1 MNAIASVVIVGGGIA
16 GVTAAR
22 ELRSGGFDGSVT
34 IVESEPACYDR
45 PPLSKAAFVDGAEL
59 DALAL
64 ATPDEF
70 AAERIEVLTGVTAV
84 GIDRADGR
92 PGGRVRLADGR
103 VLDGDAIVLATGV
116 RARTPG
122 FPGGDLPEVGVL
134 RDYRD
139 AERLRARVAPGATVV
154 VVGAGLIG
162 AELTSGLVSLGAHVV
177 LVDPHPVPGAAVLG
191 GTLATALHGM
201 HAAHGVD
208 VRTATV
214 AAVSAADGGVG
225 GVVTVVLDDGSSV
238 AAHAVV
244 VGAGIAIDP
253 ALAASAGLAEPTA
266 GGAIAIDAA
275 GRTAAAGIWAA
286 GDATTRRG
294 PDGAYAQCVGHWEAA
309 RLDGSAVA
317 AAIGGRPLPDRGA
330 DWYWSDRYGMHLEV
344 VGRLV
349 GDGDEVVRWA
359 EAGRLSAVFRVADG
373 VLVGAASLDDPMTV
387 RAARRLIDQRI
398 PVDPAQ
404 LADPR
409 VRLRD
414 LLRGRG

>member
-59 DALAL
+59 DALAF

-70 AAERIEVLTGVTAV
+70 AAERIDVLTGVVAV
-84 GIDRADGR
+84 GIDRADAR

-103 VLDGDAIVLATGV
+103 VLSGDAIVLATGV
-116 RARTPG
+116 RARTPA
-122 FPGGDLPEVGVL
+122 FPGGDLPAVSVL

-139 AERLRARVAPGATVV
+139 AARLRARVAPGATVV

-162 AELTSGLVSLGAHVV
+162 AELSSGLVALGARVV

-191 GTLATALHGM
+191 ETLASALHAM

-214 AAVSAADGGVG
+214 ATVSPAEGGVA
-225 GVVTVVLDDGSSV
+225 VVLDDGATV

-294 PDGAYAQCVGHWEAA
+294 PDGAFAPCVGHWEAA
-309 RLDGSAVA
+309 RLDGSTVA

-330 DWYWSDRYGMHLEV
+330 DWYWSDRYGVHLEV

-349 GDGDEVVRWA
+349 SDGDEVVRWA
-359 EAGRLSAVFRVADG
+359 EPGRLGAVFRVTG
-373 VLVGAASLDDPMTV
+373 GRLVGAASLDDPMTV

-404 LADPR
+404 LADPG